1 MPPERIQVVA
11 VLYLMA
17 SLSLCS
23 PQLCLAQGNIYSGR
37 VVSQDPNGISLNL
50 KPCGTQRL
58 QTVSPYKTMGNPT
71 QASCPNGDKYTSVM
85 VQELPPH
92 SPAGEFSGEM
102 IAAAKDTITLDLNP
116 CGEKKSVTVFPYKQK
131 GIPVPASCPNGKKY
145 TKVTVEKLPAND
157 KNLAGVLN

>member
-37 VVSQDPNGISLNL
+37 VVSQDPNSISLNL

-71 QASCPNGDKYTSVM
+71 QASCPNATNIQVSWCRNCRHTRPL
-85 VQELPPH
+85 EN
-92 SPAGEFSGEM
+92 SP
-102 IAAAKDTITLDLNP
+102 
-116 CGEKKSVTVFPYKQK
+116 EK
-131 GIPVPASCPNGKKY
+131 
-145 TKVTVEKLPAND
+145 
-157 KNLAGVLN
+157 